1 MENLDWDSIPL
12 EVVKKEIPK
21 VISSSVSSV
30 QQEDEKAKAVKIK
43 KLKEKRKQERLEEE
57 QERLE
62 EEQERLEEEILE
74 KEMQERKEI
83 QRKEKEAEQKRKEIR
98 KVINMLEQEKCD
110 IDGETNKLIDI
121 IKSRQI
127 KQAQLNMA
135 VAQYEQL
142 SDINWQLSF
151 DAAKR

>member
-30 QQEDEKAKAVKIK
+30 QQEDEKAKAIKIK

-62 EEQERLEEEILE
+62 DEMFE
-74 KEMQERKEI
+74 KEMQERKET

-98 KVINMLEQEKCD
+98 KVINMLEQEKYD
-110 IDGETNKLIDI
+110 IDVKANDLIDI